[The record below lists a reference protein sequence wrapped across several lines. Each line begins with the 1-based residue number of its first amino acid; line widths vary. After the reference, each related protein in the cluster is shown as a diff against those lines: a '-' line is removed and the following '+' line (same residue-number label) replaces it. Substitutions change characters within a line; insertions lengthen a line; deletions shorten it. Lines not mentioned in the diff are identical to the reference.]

1 MHNSA
6 LSDRPAELSDN
17 KRALSAIAGSLLIYF
32 VTKKHKGDSLL
43 LLAGGYFLYRAVS
56 GHCPVTTAV
65 KTMCSTDK
73 TPAERKEQAVESV
86 D

>member
-56 GHCPVTTAV
+56 GHCPVTTAL
-65 KTMCSTDK
+65 KTICSTGK

>member
-1 MHNSA
+1 MHNPA
-6 LSDRPAELSDN
+6 LSDQPAELSDN
-17 KRALSAIAGSLLIYF
+17 KRALSAIAGSLLLYF

-65 KTMCSTDK
+65 KTLCSTGK
-73 TPAERKEQAVESV
+73 TPAGRNEEAAESI